1 MTTADGSAYTVDWGD
16 GTSSTVAS
24 AANATRVYAGNY
36 SGAIRIFST
45 GIFTR
50 VNSWTGTVTL
60 TGTTAQLPT
69 GLTAL
74 YLIGSSITLTGTTA
88 QLPTGLTILQLI
100 GSSITLTGTTAQ
112 LPTGLTYLQLNGSSI
127 AVTGTTAQLPT
138 GLTFLQL
145 NGNSIALTGTIAQLP
160 IGLTTLYLIGSSIA
174 VTGTTAQLP
183 TGLTFLYFI
192 GSSIAVTG
200 TTAQL
205 PTGLTY
211 LYLSSNS
218 ITLTG
223 SSTPWR
229 TASMRHVYISAY
241 GLATATDVDN
251 LLIALSGVTSWITE
265 KLVDLRGA
273 GNAARTAASNAAVL
287 TIQSYGVTVLTN

>member
-1 MTTADGSAYTVDWGD
+1 MIPKTTLAGLLASMRSGENDPLRNWRPSVVATTGQTATVNMTTADGSAYTVDWGD

-69 GLTAL
+69 GLT
-74 YLIGSSITLTGTTA
+74 
-88 QLPTGLTILQLI
+88 ILQLI

-112 LPTGLTYLQLNGSSI
+112 LPTGLTYLQLN
-127 AVTGTTAQLPT
+127 
-138 GLTFLQL
+138 
-145 NGNSIALTGTIAQLP
+145 
-160 IGLTTLYLIGSSIA
+160 
-174 VTGTTAQLP
+174 
-183 TGLTFLYFI
+183 

-251 LLIALSGVTSWITE
+251 LLIALSGVTSWVTE

-273 GNAARTAASNAAVL
+273 GNAARTAASNAAVS

>member
-1 MTTADGSAYTVDWGD
+1 MIPKTTLAGLLASARSGENDPLRNWRPSVVATTGQTATVNMTTADGSAYTVDWGD

-36 SGAIRIFST
+36 SGAIRISST
-45 GIFTR
+45 GIFTQ

-69 GLTAL
+69 GLTYL
-74 YLIGSSITLTGTTA
+74 YLGGSSIA
-88 QLPTGLTILQLI
+88 
-100 GSSITLTGTTAQ
+100 LTGTTAQ
-112 LPTGLTYLQLNGSSI
+112 LPTGLTYLYLSSNSI
-127 AVTGTTAQLPT
+127 ALTGTTAQLPT
-138 GLTFLQL
+138 GLT
-145 NGNSIALTGTIAQLP
+145 
-160 IGLTTLYLIGSSIA
+160 YLRFS
-174 VTGTTAQLP
+174 
-183 TGLTFLYFI
+183 

-223 SSTPWR
+223 TTAQLPTGLTYLYLSSNSITLTGSSTPWQ
-229 TASMRHVYISAY
+229 TASMRYVYISAY

-273 GNAARTAASNAAVL
+273 GNAARTAASNAAVS
-287 TIQSYGVTVLTN
+287 TIQGYGVTVLTN